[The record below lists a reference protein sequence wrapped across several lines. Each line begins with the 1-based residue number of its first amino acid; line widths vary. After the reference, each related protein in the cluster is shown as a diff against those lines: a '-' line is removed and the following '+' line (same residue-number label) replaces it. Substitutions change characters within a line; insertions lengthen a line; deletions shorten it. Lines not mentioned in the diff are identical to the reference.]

1 MIHKVKLAY
10 LSLPG
15 RKHRDKGLPNEDA
28 CVASSGNGV
37 SVICVSDGAGGSQY
51 TYAEIGAKSIV
62 KTVSELMINHFDAF
76 YQDVRENVVRSIIIT
91 AIQSELAILANE
103 NGIVSLEKLS
113 ATMMFCA
120 VKDSRMICGHI
131 GDGLIAKVSVAGIV
145 PLTIPQNG
153 EDSTSTF
160 FATFPDAQDYLRIIK
175 TTTDDAHAIVL
186 MTDGL
191 SDMVY
196 NSSSFLVRPVV
207 AALAELAGLPDE
219 EIEPQLKE
227 AILKHVID
235 SSPLSDDAT
244 IGIVYF
250 CDTEIPDAGQLISE
264 KPIPSIDYKDVM
276 RKVQL
281 ELLPRVKLA
290 RSIVSQSGIPL
301 DTGGTPSEKF
311 ANAEESIESSNN
323 KKLNSK
329 ADTNISAKKRWPKRI
344 HLFCLLGLVSIVV
357 LIAVI
362 INIL

>member
-1 MIHKVKLAY
+1 MIHEVKLAY

-28 CVASSGNGV
+28 CAAISGNGV
-37 SVICVSDGAGGSQY
+37 SVICISDGAGGSQY
-51 TYAEIGAKSIV
+51 THAGIGAKSIV
-62 KTVSELMINHFDAF
+62 KTVSELMLNHFDAF
-76 YQDVRENVVRSIIIT
+76 YQDVRENVVRSILIT

-120 VKDSRMICGHI
+120 VKDTRMIYGHI
-131 GDGLIAKVSVAGIV
+131 GDGLVAKVSSAGIA

-153 EDSTSTF
+153 EDPTSTF
-160 FATFPDAQDYLRIIK
+160 FATFPDAQDYLRIVK

-207 AALAELAGLPDE
+207 AALAELAALPSE

-250 CDTEIPDAGQLISE
+250 CDTESPEMGKLTSE
-264 KPIPSIDYKDVM
+264 KPMPSIDYKDVM

-301 DTGGTPSEKF
+301 DTGGTPSEKL
-311 ANAEESIESSNN
+311 AKSEDSTD
-323 KKLNSK
+323 
-329 ADTNISAKKRWPKRI
+329 ADTNNGTQAPVDSKTKMKKRWSKRVY
-344 HLFCLLGLVSIVV
+344 LLCLIGLISVVVIVAV
-357 LIAVI
+357 LI
-362 INIL
+362 INM

>member
-1 MIHKVKLAY
+1 MIHEVKLAY

-28 CVASSGNGV
+28 CAAISGNGV

-51 TYAEIGAKSIV
+51 THAAIGAQSIV

-76 YQDVRENVVRSIIIT
+76 YQDVRENVVRSILIT

-103 NGIVSLEKLS
+103 NGIVSLDKLS

-160 FATFPDAQDYLRIIK
+160 FATFPDAQDFLRIIK

-191 SDMVY
+191 ADMVY
-196 NSSSFLVRPVV
+196 NSSSYLVRPVV
-207 AALAELAGLPDE
+207 AALAELADLPTE

-227 AILKHVID
+227 AILKHVIEA
-235 SSPLSDDAT
+235 SPLSDDAT
-244 IGIVYF
+244 IGILYF
-250 CDTEIPDAGQLISE
+250 CNTGAPEARLLTSE
-264 KPIPSIDYKDVM
+264 KPVPSIDYKDVM
-276 RKVQL
+276 RTVQL

-301 DTGGTPSEKF
+301 DTGGTPSEKY
-311 ANAEESIESSNN
+311 ARTEESSESTNN
-323 KKLNSK
+323 KKKNSK
-329 ADTNISAKKRWPKRI
+329 QDTNVKAKKGWPKRI
-344 HLFCLLGLVSIVV
+344 YLLCLLGLISIVI
-357 LIAVI
+357 LIAVL

>member
-1 MIHKVKLAY
+1 MIHEVKLAY

-15 RKHRDKGLPNEDA
+15 RKHRDRGLPNEDA
-28 CVASSGNGV
+28 CAAISGNGV

-103 NGIVSLEKLS
+103 NGIVGLEKLS

-131 GDGLIAKVSVAGIV
+131 GDGLIAKVSVAGIA
-145 PLTIPQNG
+145 PLTLPQNG

-175 TTTDDAHAIVL
+175 TTTDDAHAVVL

-207 AALAELAGLPDE
+207 ADLAELASLPE
-219 EIEPQLKE
+219 EEVEQQLKE
-227 AILKHVID
+227 TILQHVID

-244 IGIVYF
+244 IGILYF
-250 CDTEIPDAGQLISE
+250 CDTGIPEAGSIISE

-290 RSIVSQSGIPL
+290 RSIVSQSGIPV
-301 DTGGTPSEKF
+301 DNN
-311 ANAEESIESSNN
+311 NAP
-323 KKLNSK
+323 
-329 ADTNISAKKRWPKRI
+329 SAKLAKVEDSSETTKNDAMVSAQETNTKKKKVKPKRLY
-344 HLFCLLGLVSIVV
+344 LFCLIGLISIIV
-357 LIAVI
+357 LVAI
-362 INIL
+362 IMKNL

>member
-1 MIHKVKLAY
+1 MIHEVKLAY

-15 RKHRDKGLPNEDA
+15 RKHRDRGLPNEDA
-28 CVASSGNGV
+28 CAAISGNGV
-37 SVICVSDGAGGSQY
+37 SVISVSDGAGGSQY
-51 TYAEIGAKSIV
+51 THAEIGAKSIV
-62 KTVSELMINHFDAF
+62 KTVSELMLNHFDAF
-76 YQDVRENVVRSIIIT
+76 YQDVRENVVRSILIT

-103 NGIVSLEKLS
+103 NGNISLEKLS

-145 PLTIPQNG
+145 PITIPQNG

-196 NSSSFLVRPVV
+196 NSSNYLVRPVV
-207 AALAELAGLPDE
+207 AALAELADLPNE

-227 AILKHVID
+227 AILKHVIEA
-235 SSPLSDDAT
+235 SPLSDDAT

-250 CDTEIPDAGQLISE
+250 CNSEAPETAKLSSE
-264 KPIPSIDYKDVM
+264 KPIPVIDYKDVM

-301 DTGGTPSEKF
+301 DTGLKPTDIMAK
-311 ANAEESIESSNN
+311 AEESIESSSNEN
-323 KKLNSK
+323 LNSPT
-329 ADTNISAKKRWPKRI
+329 DTSIKQKKRWSKRVY
-344 HLFCLLGLVSIVV
+344 LLCLIGLISVVV
-357 LIAVI
+357 LIA
-362 INIL
+362 ILFSIM

>member
-1 MIHKVKLAY
+1 MIHEVKLAY

-15 RKHRDKGLPNEDA
+15 RKHRDRGLPNEDA
-28 CVASSGNGV
+28 CVAISGNGV

-51 TYAEIGAKSIV
+51 THAEIGAKSIV
-62 KTVSELMINHFDAF
+62 KTVSELMLNHFDAF
-76 YQDVRENVVRSIIIT
+76 YLDVRENVVRSILIT

-131 GDGLIAKVSVAGIV
+131 GDGLIAKVSVAGIA

-175 TTTDDAHAIVL
+175 TTTDDTHAIVL

-196 NSSSFLVRPVV
+196 NSSNYLVRPVV
-207 AALAELAGLPDE
+207 AALAELADLPGE
-219 EIEPQLKE
+219 EVEPQLKE
-227 AILKHVID
+227 AIMKHVIEA
-235 SSPLSDDAT
+235 SPLSDDAT

-250 CDTEIPDAGQLISE
+250 CDTTIPDAAKFSSE
-264 KPIPSIDYKDVM
+264 KPMPSIDFKDVM
-276 RKVQL
+276 RTVQL

-290 RSIVSQSGIPL
+290 RSIVSQSGKPL
-301 DTGGTPSEKF
+301 DTGGTPTGKLAKS
-311 ANAEESIESSNN
+311 EESVESSN
-323 KKLNSK
+323 KDSANSMP
-329 ADTNISAKKRWPKRI
+329 DTNTKTKKRWSKRLYLYCI
-344 HLFCLLGLVSIVV
+344 LGLISIIV
-357 LIAVI
+357 LIAVLI
-362 INIL
+362 SIL

>member
-1 MIHKVKLAY
+1 MIHEVKLAY

-28 CVASSGNGV
+28 CAAISGNGV

-51 TYAEIGAKSIV
+51 THAEIGAKSIV
-62 KTVSELMINHFDAF
+62 KTVSELMFNHFDAF
-76 YQDVRENVVRSIIIT
+76 YQDVRENVVRSILIT

-103 NGIVSLEKLS
+103 NSIVSLEKLS

-131 GDGLIAKVSVAGIV
+131 GDGLIAKVSISGIV
-145 PLTIPQNG
+145 PITIPQNG

-196 NSSSFLVRPVV
+196 NSSNYLVRPVV
-207 AALAELAGLPDE
+207 AALAELADLPGD

-227 AILKHVID
+227 AIMKHVIE

-250 CDTEIPDAGQLISE
+250 SNTEGPETAKLSSE
-264 KPIPSIDYKDVM
+264 KPIPSIDYTDVM
-276 RKVQL
+276 RNVQL

-301 DTGGTPSEKF
+301 DTGGTPAVNYAKP
-311 ANAEESIESSNN
+311 EESIESSINDTHH
-323 KKLNSK
+323 SK
-329 ADTNISAKKRWPKRI
+329 PDTNTKAKKGWPKRLY
-344 HLFCLLGLVSIVV
+344 LFCLLGLVSIVV
-357 LIAVI
+357 LIAVLLS
-362 INIL
+362 IL